1 MKTTFFMF
9 FGSDER
15 DDRLSWRKM
24 LTAIAALAFIFSVI
38 GFLYGLPELPRE
50 YQAIIAMVF
59 TYYFVKKVID
69 NIQIGS
75 KK

>member
-24 LTAIAALAFIFSVI
+24 LTAIAAIAFIYSVI
-38 GFLYGLPELPRE
+38 GFLHGLPEIPRE